1 MFLKQISLNVGVNYS
16 KNHKVPIFFE
26 KLLHKSISKLQIFFK
41 FALRSFVNFD
51 PVFFLATYFES
62 YFFKGPI
69 FHSSLLPSECNLCT
83 LLKKSNFNC
92 SEKFVILT
100 SHHSWSDKFETQYLT
115 FDELLRTSIFLSRY
129 RTKDWTQ
136 GENFVTVS
144 LQKKNLFT
152 FKEEEWERARSI
164 PRLESFFFPP
174 TPSWKQPPPPP
185 TQSWNLPWGLL
196 IIMSLPYGRNFFGGR
211 SQAATVVGSDF
222 TLLPFDNL
230 GGLPAYFFLPP

>member
-1 MFLKQISLNVGVNYS
+1 MNY
-16 KNHKVPIFFE
+16 FE
-26 KLLHKSISKLQIFFK
+26 Q
-41 FALRSFVNFD
+41 
-51 PVFFLATYFES
+51 VFFY
-62 YFFKGPI
+62 
-69 FHSSLLPSECNLCT
+69 H
-83 LLKKSNFNC
+83 
-92 SEKFVILT
+92 V
-100 SHHSWSDKFETQYLT
+100 
-115 FDELLRTSIFLSRY
+115 

-164 PRLESFFFPP
+164 PRLESFFFTP

-185 TQSWNLPWGLL
+185 TQSWNLPWGVL

-230 GGLPAYFFLPP
+230 GGLPAYFFLPPKDYLFFLLSLSCNFFLSFKILLFFTSLLFTYGRSAVNFNSSIDVRIR